1 MPGKSHGQRS
11 LAGYS
16 PRGHKTVR
24 HDWAQHTKY
33 FDPEMKI
40 GITVL
45 LKDIWSK
52 QKATKMNYM
61 TSSLYT
67 EQFNLQH
74 FKLHYFK
81 SVLHFYPHYSVV
93 KNIRRNRFFPGR

>member
-1 MPGKSHGQRS
+1 MD
-11 LAGYS
+11 
-16 PRGHKTVR
+16 RGAWQATAHEV
-24 HDWAQHTKY
+24 TKQSDTTGHSTQNI